1 MGNTDLFEY
10 EEPLG
15 DAGIAD
21 ALYNKGKEG
30 GQEPRKAPP
39 PLKQGPESDQRIGE
53 ALYPPHND
61 NYPRTDAAG
70 QPEAILRDVDGR
82 IALRGF
88 TDGRSEALAAQYPTA
103 LSNMDLRDLELPE
116 LPGADLRG
124 ADLQGATLGNLQR
137 ADIRGIK
144 VSPETDIGQA
154 DFTLARLR
162 TEDFEALKQCKGWQ
176 TARGLGRPLV
186 E

>member
-88 TDGRSEALAAQYPTA
+88 TDGRPEALAAQYPTA
-103 LSNMDLRDLELPE
+103 LCNVDLRDLVLGD
-116 LPGADLRG
+116 LSGGDLRG
-124 ADLQGATLGNLQR
+124 ANLEGATLGNLSR
-137 ADIRGIK
+137 ADIRGIR
-144 VSPETDIGQA
+144 VSAETDIGQA
-154 DFTLARLR
+154 DFTMCRLR
-162 TEDFEALKQCKGWQ
+162 TEDFEALKQCIGFDK
-176 TARGLGRPLV
+176 ARGLGRPLP